1 MGWALQDSI
10 VDSIFL
16 TLLMYVC
23 ILSFIHSSID
33 HQGRV
38 HNPTGEGVR
47 AVSSE
52 VKKKTS
58 KFNNHTHAV
67 EEHDTKIK
75 EDGSAR
81 RNITRKNGGNDSLFD
96 SKKKKQGGAG

>member
-1 MGWALQDSI
+1 M
-10 VDSIFL
+10 
-16 TLLMYVC
+16 
-23 ILSFIHSSID
+23 
-33 HQGRV
+33 
-38 HNPTGEGVR
+38 
-47 AVSSE
+47 SSE